1 MENNFKKGKRVPG
14 ISLPLSQSEKSTRF
28 LIFFQEDKTYEV
40 INLNSTMWPKD
51 FTVEKKLSLCRGDI
65 VDLCWDG
72 RKLSGLVVKK
82 SDDLTS
88 LEAKMRQLEQKISS
102 RQSEKGASDSLMQSV
117 LNMSLTSAVG
127 SGVPAA
133 SPTIVNEQEA
143 SFCSPYMK
151 RRRIDSE
158 SDSDASNE
166 EPIACTVSG
175 KFLVSCNSHSLV
187 FLNSFFFLVSDS
199 SNSTKALK
207 HKATDVQSET
217 LEVLKRI
224 CSSLDKTRKE
234 QRRQRLAFEKFS
246 STLRQLNTPF
256 TPQTGLAT

>member
-1 MENNFKKGKRVPG
+1 MENNFKIGKRVPG

-28 LIFFQEDKTYEV
+28 LIFFQEDSTYEV

-102 RQSEKGASDSLMQSV
+102 RQSEKQGASDSLMQSV
-117 LNMSLTSAVG
+117 LNMSMTSAVG

-133 SPTIVNEQEA
+133 SKTIVNEQEA

-234 QRRQRLAFEKFS
+234 QRRQ
-246 STLRQLNTPF
+246 
-256 TPQTGLAT
+256 